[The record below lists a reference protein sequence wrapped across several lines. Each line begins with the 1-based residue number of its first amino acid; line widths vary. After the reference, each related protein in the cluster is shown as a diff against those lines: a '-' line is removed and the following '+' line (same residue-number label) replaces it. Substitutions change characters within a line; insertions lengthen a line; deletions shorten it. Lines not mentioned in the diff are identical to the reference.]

1 MPGEVA
7 SLSWTDCGATARGVL
22 DLGGSMRLHACA
34 RRGVELPAIAL
45 VTAGV
50 LVFNGCAA
58 VPAPV
63 ATVASTTT
71 AVASAAPSDP
81 DTVEPTS
88 DSTPSTNERGNIPK
102 LLGEEAQLVDGN
114 GNLAVTFKVTKIE
127 AGFKC
132 NSGYADRSE
141 NGHYVAVWME
151 ISTTKAVDFDSSDA
165 NVVPYF
171 NPGDWHVIEGQGCR
185 GARHQVQTRPLGPH
199 PGLHGLR
206 LGVEVLAAKRGPSLY
221 KRIRRQPEESRQCS
235 LMPGRGR

>member
-1 MPGEVA
+1 
-7 SLSWTDCGATARGVL
+7 
-22 DLGGSMRLHACA
+22 MRLHACA

-63 ATVASTTT
+63 ATVTSTTT

-81 DTVEPTS
+81 DTVEPTP
-88 DSTPSTNERGNIPK
+88 DSTPSTNVRGNIPK

-171 NPGDWHVIEGQGCR
+171 NPGDWHVIAPDGTTENDSSGNGYSC
-185 GARHQVQTRPLGPH
+185 ARDSVSLPSQLGP
-199 PGLHGLR
+199 GKKVK
-206 LGVEVLAAKRGPSLY
+206 GVVVLDTKYKRGHLALIQDYMDSGWEW
-221 KRIRRQPEESRQCS
+221 KF
-235 LMPGRGR
+235 